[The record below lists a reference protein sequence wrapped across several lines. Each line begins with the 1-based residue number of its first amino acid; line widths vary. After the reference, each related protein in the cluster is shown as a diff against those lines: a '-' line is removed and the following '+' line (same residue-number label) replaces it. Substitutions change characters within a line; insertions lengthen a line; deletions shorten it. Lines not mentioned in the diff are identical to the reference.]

1 MQLSKYNYHVTLD
14 AMVIVNARYNAK
26 HKITGKVI
34 RAQVTHMWTLK
45 GGKITRFQQYS
56 DTLQVTQA
64 MAG

>member
-1 MQLSKYNYHVTLD
+1 
-14 AMVIVNARYNAK
+14 MVIVNAPYNAK